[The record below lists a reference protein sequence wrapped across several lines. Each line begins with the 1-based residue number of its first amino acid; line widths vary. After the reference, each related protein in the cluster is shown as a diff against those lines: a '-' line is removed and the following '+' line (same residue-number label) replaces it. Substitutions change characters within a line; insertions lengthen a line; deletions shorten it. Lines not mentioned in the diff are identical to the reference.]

1 MALIAGLGNT
11 RSEYEGTR
19 HNIGIEIV
27 RAVAEHLSLEWK
39 EGNGPFLLA
48 EGRHKGQKL
57 LLIIPTT
64 LMNRSGQAVLRASR
78 LYDVLP
84 SEILVCTDDVSLD
97 TGTIRL
103 RAKGGD
109 GGHNGLADIIE
120 KLQTNK
126 FPRLRFGIGNDY
138 PQGQQA
144 DYVLSSFKVEE
155 KEQVAESVIK
165 ARDAAL
171 CFVREGI
178 HQAMNRYNG

>member
-11 RSEYEGTR
+11 RPEYEGTR
-19 HNIGIEIV
+19 HNIGIRIV
-27 RAVAEHLSLEWK
+27 RAIADHLSAEWE
-39 EGNGPFLLA
+39 EGNGPFLFA
-48 EGRHKGQKL
+48 RARHKGQNVM
-57 LLIIPTT
+57 LIIPTT
-64 LMNRSGQAVLRASR
+64 LMNRSGDAVLRASR
-78 LYDVLP
+78 LYDQLP
-84 SEILVCTDDVSLD
+84 SEMLVCTDDVSLD
-97 TGTIRL
+97 TGVIRM

-138 PQGQQA
+138 PRGQQA
-144 DYVLSSFKVEE
+144 DYVLSPFKAEE
-155 KEQVAESVIK
+155 KDQVTESVIK

>member
-1 MALIAGLGNT
+1 MALIVGLGNT
-11 RSEYEGTR
+11 RPEYEGTR
-19 HNIGIEIV
+19 HNIGIEIA
-27 RAVAEHLSLEWK
+27 RAVATHLSAEWE
-39 EGNGPFLLA
+39 EGNGPFLFA
-48 EGRHKGQKL
+48 RARHKGQNVML
-57 LLIIPTT
+57 MIPTT

-97 TGTIRL
+97 TGIIRM

-120 KLQTNK
+120 KLETNK
-126 FPRLRFGIGNDY
+126 FPRLRFGVGSDY
-138 PQGQQA
+138 PKGKQA
-144 DYVLSSFKVEE
+144 EYVLSTFNSDENATVEE
-155 KEQVAESVIK
+155 SVK
-165 ARDAAL
+165 RASDACL